1 MSDNKIMIKF
11 YAFIF
16 IVCAFLTYIVDLNE
30 QIHFVKLD
38 SSLISNSFC
47 FAILSGILTGVIV
60 ALLVEIRQYLLH
72 KRQARN
78 ALYVLTLNLYGA
90 IYQQKAWFTYYINHK
105 EARIESNIGHNY
117 IQQVILTYIAQLKMG
132 DYNTFSKRDKFK
144 ISYTLFHQQVDE
156 IEGLVRKF
164 FELQI
169 IYNQVKI
176 SSLKSRD
183 ISGDVTTSSVEMC
196 QALQEKK
203 KELENCL
210 VLVENFGIV
219 FEEIDK
225 KNFYWTKAKKKIDAM
240 AKKIEADVNEV

>member
-117 IQQVILTYIAQLKMG
+117 IQQVILTYIAQLKMV

-144 ISYTLFHQQVDE
+144 ISYTLFHPPVDE
-156 IEGLVRKF
+156 KE
-164 FELQI
+164 
-169 IYNQVKI
+169 YTI
-176 SSLKSRD
+176 S
-183 ISGDVTTSSVEMC
+183 
-196 QALQEKK
+196 
-203 KELENCL
+203 
-210 VLVENFGIV
+210 
-219 FEEIDK
+219 
-225 KNFYWTKAKKKIDAM
+225 
-240 AKKIEADVNEV
+240 

>member
-105 EARIESNIGHNY
+105 EAVIESNIGHNY
-117 IQQVILTYIAQLKMG
+117 IQQVILTYIAQLKMV

-144 ISYTLFHQQVDE
+144 ISYALFYQQVDE

-164 FELQI
+164 FE
-169 IYNQVKI
+169 
-176 SSLKSRD
+176 
-183 ISGDVTTSSVEMC
+183 
-196 QALQEKK
+196 
-203 KELENCL
+203 
-210 VLVENFGIV
+210 
-219 FEEIDK
+219 
-225 KNFYWTKAKKKIDAM
+225 
-240 AKKIEADVNEV
+240 